1 MSIDKKE
8 PVREGSEDSMEL
20 NSPTPEAETGAPQE
34 NTAQQK
40 RKGGRKP
47 VSFAPVW
54 PKLCMTDE
62 YYRSMLLPRNA
73 SNGTAR
79 PRLHSESV
87 ERSTSSNSRKL
98 SECMRRTC
106 ITCRLLIGVR
116 QMNASC

>member
-8 PVREGSEDSMEL
+8 PNREGSEDSMEL

-47 VSFAPVW
+47 VGLVLLRTKS
-54 PKLCMTDE
+54 CMTDE
-62 YYRSMLLPRNA
+62 HYRSMLLPRNA
-73 SNGTAR
+73 SNGIAR
-79 PRLHSESV
+79 PRLHLESAV
-87 ERSTSSNSRKL
+87 LSTSSNLRKL
-98 SECMRRTC
+98 SECMRRIC
-106 ITCRLLIGVR
+106 ITCRLLIGVL

>member
-8 PVREGSEDSMEL
+8 SMREGSEDSMEL

-47 VSFAPVW
+47 VGFTLVLTGS
-54 PKLCMTDE
+54 PKADE
-62 YYRSMLLPRNA
+62 CYRSMPLPRNA

-79 PRLHSESV
+79 PRLHSESAGL
-87 ERSTSSNSRKL
+87 STSSNLRKP
-98 SECMRRTC
+98 SACTRRTF
-106 ITCRLLIGVR
+106 ITCRLPTGVL
-116 QMNASC
+116 QMNVSC